1 MLQISKVWG
10 IGDKTAEKL
19 VKMGYHSVAD
29 LREKGL
35 HLLTAQQLI
44 GLNYYEELLEKIPRA
59 EVERIYMTVNES
71 CQKILPGAECI
82 VCGSYRRGRPESGD
96 VDILILPPPVSSTS
110 AISTSSTSSEVAK
123 DHPIY
128 SISHEHFSA
137 LPCLVKALSD
147 SGFLTDHLTLPK
159 GYHTAINEE
168 KDAEFDAKV
177 VTEHPPQGDGSAD
190 SSNNYNN
197 DWNAEGDEEL
207 QHTLRG
213 WERHSYM
220 GVCKLQDDPNSL
232 HRRIDMKVYPRE
244 LGAFA
249 TLYFTGSDHFN
260 RSMRLYAKR
269 HGFHLSDKGL
279 FRAAR
284 DNFDNPVSVSAIIPC
299 KTEREIFQHLGLD
312 YKEPWDRNSADVIA
326 SDAAAP
332 AARAIED
339 S

>member
-71 CQKILPGAECI
+71 CQKILPGAECV

-96 VDILILPPPVSSTS
+96 VDVLILPPPVSSSSSS
-110 AISTSSTSSEVAK
+110 ATEVAK
-123 DHPIY
+123 DHSNS
-128 SISHEHFSA
+128 SIPHEHFSA
-137 LPCLVKALSD
+137 LPCLVKSLSD
-147 SGFLTDHLTLPK
+147 SGFLTDHLSLPK
-159 GYHTAINEE
+159 GYQKAINED
-168 KDAEFDAKV
+168 KDAEFEAKV
-177 VTEHPPQGDGSAD
+177 GTEHPPQGDGSAD
-190 SSNNYNN
+190 SSNNASN
-197 DWNAEGDEEL
+197 WIAEGGEESH
-207 QHTLRG
+207 HTLQG

-269 HGFHLSDKGL
+269 NGFHLSDKGL

-284 DNFDNPVSVSAIIPC
+284 DNSDNPVNVSSIIPC
-299 KTEREIFQHLGLD
+299 KTEREIFQHLGLE
-312 YKEPWDRNSADVIA
+312 YKEPWDRNSADVVA
-326 SDAAAP
+326 SDAAAAAA
-332 AARAIED
+332 AARAKPT
-339 S
+339 

>member
-19 VKMGYHSVAD
+19 VKMGFHSVRD

-35 HLLTAQQLI
+35 HLLNAQQLI

-59 EVERIYMTVNES
+59 EVERIYNTVNES

-96 VDILILPPPVSSTS
+96 VDVLILPPPVSSTH
-110 AISTSSTSSEVAK
+110 AATTSSSSSEVPTVVK
-123 DHPIY
+123 DHVV
-128 SISHEHFSA
+128 SLLNEHFSA
-137 LPCLVKALSD
+137 LPCLVKALTET
-147 SGFLTDHLTLPK
+147 GFLTDHLSLPK
-159 GYHTAINEE
+159 GYHKVISEGKA
-168 KDAEFDAKV
+168 AELDTNVAP
-177 VTEHPPQGDGSAD
+177 EHPAQVED
-190 SSNNYNN
+190 SSDHAN
-197 DWNAEGDEEL
+197 WNADGDDEPHVL
-207 QHTLRG
+207 KG

-220 GVCKLQDDPNSL
+220 GVCKLQDDPTSL

-269 HGFHLSDKGL
+269 NGFHLSDKGL

-284 DNFDNPVSVSAIIPC
+284 DNYDNPVNVSGIIPC
-299 KTEREIFQHLGLD
+299 RTEREIFQHLGLE

-326 SDAAAP
+326 SDAASA
-332 AARAIED
+332 AARD
-339 S
+339 KKSSNSD